1 MMNRRER
8 IQAALAGKETDRL
21 PFSLWRHF
29 PNLDHHP
36 RKLAE
41 LSLEYQRKYDL
52 DFIKF
57 TPYGMLA
64 TIDWGVKLKFS
75 PGFDL
80 ATVAAEPAIRSADDW
95 TKLRPFSGVD
105 GEYLH
110 ALEGLRLTM
119 LEIPK
124 DVPIV
129 QTAFSP
135 LTNAMKMAGEDV
147 LLKHMREEPEKV
159 EKGLEVITETTIGYL
174 KESMKRGTEGVFLS
188 TQMSCYDKITAEEQE
203 RFVRKYDLMVLEALK
218 GITWFNILHIH
229 GADVMFKELAS
240 YPVEALN
247 WHDQDDGPSF
257 EEALKVTD
265 KCFIGGLSH
274 LKVLLEE
281 NAEGKIADE
290 VTAAWNARGNRSVIL
305 GPGCV
310 VDPKTPEKYLYH
322 IRDCVMATAKKS

>member
-1 MMNRRER
+1 MNRRER
-8 IQAALAGKETDRL
+8 IQAALLKKETDRL

-41 LSLEYQRKYDL
+41 LSLEYQRTYDL

-75 PGFDL
+75 PGFDM
-80 ATVAAEPAIRSADDW
+80 ATVAAEPAIHSADDW
-95 TKLRPFSGVD
+95 TKLRRFSGTD

-124 DVPIV
+124 DVPLI

-135 LTNAMKMAGEDV
+135 LTNAMKMAGEAQ
-147 LLKHMREEPEKV
+147 LLKHLREEPEKV
-159 EKGLEVITETTIGYL
+159 EQGLEVITEATIGYL
-174 KESMKRGTEGVFLS
+174 KESVKRGAEGVFLS
-188 TQMSCYDKITAEEQE
+188 TQMSCYDKITLGEQE
-203 RFVRKYDLMVLEALK
+203 RFVRKYDLRVLEALK
-218 GITWFNILHIH
+218 GITWFNVLHIH
-229 GADVMFKELAS
+229 GSQIMFKECAD
-240 YPVEALN
+240 YPVQALN
-247 WHDQDDGPSF
+247 WHDQDDGPSM
-257 EEALKVTD
+257 EEARKLTD
-265 KCFIGGLSH
+265 KCFLGGLSH
-274 LKVLLEE
+274 LKVLLEKD
-281 NAEGKIADE
+281 AEKKIEGE
-290 VTAAWNARGNRSVIL
+290 VEHAWAQGGHRGVIL

-322 IRDCVMATAKKS
+322 IRDCVYATKK